1 MTTYFDP
8 NDPPPIQVTVFPTQP
23 DALLVRARVVQT
35 IRIPP
40 LLPPFD
46 RSSVAAAFAAHDIPA
61 HVVETTPVSVQ
72 RSKRYKEAEIR
83 VAQSAEKE
91 AKRAEKE
98 AKRAR
103 LAAEADMERLKKELA
118 KAKAELQE
126 ARHPR
131 GTRVHVSTS
140 PAAITDEQKRA
151 ELVLAQSKVVAEITL
166 LKQSL
171 NKQSL
176 APADAAEK
184 QQRLDDLRAVARV
197 LPHEIQVL
205 KARIAVKATAAIV
218 LPQHQSFILQDAT
231 NADCRRF
238 VAIAEEILGAET
250 TDEIWGQIARE
261 RQVADVFEKKRDA

>member
-8 NDPPPIQVTVFPTQP
+8 NDPPPLQVTVFPTQP
-23 DALLVRARVVQT
+23 DALLVRTRVAQT

-61 HVVETTPVSVQ
+61 HVVETTPASVQ
-72 RSKRYKEAEIR
+72 RSKRDKEAEIR
-83 VAQSAEKE
+83 VAQN
-91 AKRAEKE
+91 AEKE

-103 LAAEADMERLKKELA
+103 LAAEADVERLKKELA
-118 KAKAELQE
+118 KAKTELQE
-126 ARHPR
+126 AHHPR
-131 GTRVHVSTS
+131 GTRVNVSTS

-151 ELVLAQSKVVAEITL
+151 ELVLTQSKVVAEITL

-176 APADAAEK
+176 AHADAAEK
-184 QQRLDDLRAVARV
+184 QQRLDDLRAVARA

-205 KARIAVKATAAIV
+205 KARIAVKATVAIV
-218 LPQHQSFILQDAT
+218 LPQHRSPVLQDAT
-231 NADCRRF
+231 DAACRRF

-250 TDEIWGQIARE
+250 SDEIWGQIAHE
-261 RQVADVFEKKRDA
+261 RHAADVSETERDA